1 MITDTGAELQLHSRD
16 RLFFAL
22 FLALLIHAALFL
34 GVQFEATTPSVSR
47 PSTPV
52 TLTLKPSTQ
61 PPDTAQHLSNADTQ
75 GADQDA
81 QAVALA
87 QPMED
92 PFIDLFSEPPARLS
106 NPEIDPLT
114 LQTRRYE
121 PLNFK
126 PDLSDFVQPGWRPL
140 DAIGDRNRVKRITQV
155 NAKASPEAFYLES
168 WRRKVEAIGNLNYP
182 AEAKAQEIYGRLRLL
197 VAILPD
203 GRLKEARILSSSGY
217 PILDQAALDIIGL
230 AAPFAPFPTA
240 LRREVDVLEIV
251 RTWEFR
257 RQGGGLRFGS

>member
-1 MITDTGAELQLHSRD
+1 MITETGAEERLHSRD

-34 GVQFEATTPSVSR
+34 GVQFEAHKPSISR
-47 PSTPV
+47 PALPV
-52 TLTLKPSTQ
+52 PLTLKPSAT
-61 PPDTAQHLSNADTQ
+61 PPDTARYLSNADTQ
-75 GADQDA
+75 GEDQDA
-81 QAVALA
+81 AALA
-87 QPMED
+87 FTESLED
-92 PFIDLFSEPPARLS
+92 PFTDLSSEPPARLS
-106 NPEIDPLT
+106 NPESDSIA
-114 LQTRRYE
+114 LQARRSE

-140 DAIGDRNRVKRITQV
+140 NAIGDRDRVKRITQV
-155 NAKASPEAFYLES
+155 NAKTSPEAFYLES

-217 PILDQAALDIIGL
+217 PILDQAALNIIDL

>member
-1 MITDTGAELQLHSRD
+1 MTETGAERRLHSRD
-16 RLFFAL
+16 RLVFAL
-22 FLALLIHAALFL
+22 FIAFLVHAAFFL
-34 GVQFEATTPSVSR
+34 GVRFEAQKPSTSR
-47 PSTPV
+47 PTIPI
-52 TLTLKPSTQ
+52 TLTLKPSAQ
-61 PPDTAQHLSNADTQ
+61 SPDTARHLSNADTR
-75 GADQDA
+75 GTDQDA
-81 QAVALA
+81 PTVALA
-87 QPMED
+87 QSMED
-92 PFIDLFSEPPARLS
+92 ISIDLFSEQPAGLS
-106 NPEIDPLT
+106 NSASDPIA
-114 LQTRRYE
+114 LQTRHTK

-126 PDLSDFVQPGWRPL
+126 RDLSDFVQPGWQPL
-140 DAIGDRNRVKRITQV
+140 NADENRVRVKRITQV

-217 PILDQAALDIIGL
+217 PILDQAALSIIDL
-230 AAPFAPFPTA
+230 SAPFAPFPTA